1 MHFFST
7 IMVAMGAHFS
17 AIWIVVADSWMQTP
31 AGFHL
36 VEAALGPRAE
46 VVDFW
51 AMVFNPSAMVRL
63 SHTVLGAWQAA
74 SFFVLSV
81 SAYYLLKNR
90 HTEFAAACIRIALV
104 VAVLSSLGSL
114 VTGHSSARVVSE
126 YQPAKLAAMEGHF
139 PASAPAGMYVLG
151 WVNEREGRTAGI
163 QVPGMLSWMVHGKA
177 SQPVT
182 GLEAFAPEDR
192 PPVNAVFQAYHVMI
206 LLGMG
211 LIGLSVVGL
220 LFWLTGALPRARW
233 LLWLFVI
240 SVLGPQVANQLGW
253 FTAEVGRQPWI
264 VYGLMRTV
272 DAVSVSVGA
281 GQILASLVLFS
292 LVYLLLFVLFIYL
305 LDQKIRHGPLADDL
319 EVAYHRK

>member
-1 MHFFST
+1 
-7 IMVAMGAHFS
+7 
-17 AIWIVVADSWMQTP
+17 
-31 AGFHL
+31 
-36 VEAALGPRAE
+36 
-46 VVDFW
+46 
-51 AMVFNPSAMVRL
+51 
-63 SHTVLGAWQAA
+63 
-74 SFFVLSV
+74 
-81 SAYYLLKNR
+81 
-90 HTEFAAACIRIALV
+90 
-104 VAVLSSLGSL
+104 
-114 VTGHSSARVVSE
+114 
-126 YQPAKLAAMEGHF
+126 
-139 PASAPAGMYVLG
+139 
-151 WVNEREGRTAGI
+151 
-163 QVPGMLSWMVHGKA
+163 
-177 SQPVT
+177 
-182 GLEAFAPEDR
+182 
-192 PPVNAVFQAYHVMI
+192 
-206 LLGMG
+206 
-211 LIGLSVVGL
+211 VVGL